1 MKKIVIFIFIILNIT
16 SRIYSS
22 GFQINEHGT
31 KALGM
36 GGAFTAL
43 ANDPSAIYFNP
54 AGITQLFGTNIIG
67 GTTLILPSSSFRGP
81 SPATTEY
88 NLDSKL
94 FYPIH
99 LYATYQINEKLFFGF
114 GVGNNF
120 GLGTKW
126 DNNWIGKYMAV
137 DTEIRTFVFN
147 LVTSYQIIPEISIGF
162 GYIISYGDVTIGR
175 SQNLQP
181 FKDDAYIELS
191 GDGISLGFSAGV
203 LFHATR
209 ALSIGLSY
217 RSQLSFEFQGNAE
230 PKIYPSPLEALL
242 PNGKISAPLTTPE
255 NITFGIALRPL
266 KYFRLTAD
274 YQFVGWDS
282 YDKLEIQFEDFID
295 SKTNDL
301 LVTSSE
307 RNYENTFIARVGAEY
322 NYSKRLDLYAGFFY
336 DKNPIKDE
344 YLDPTLPDADRMG
357 FSFGFGYKVSK
368 MLSVE
373 MSYLFLRF
381 DERKIMNSVQNYS
394 GIANSISPMN
404 GIYNSTAHL
413 TSITI
418 SYKL

>member
-1 MKKIVIFIFIILNIT
+1 MF
-16 SRIYSS
+16 SS

-31 KALGM
+31 KAMSM
-36 GGAFTAL
+36 GGAFAAL

-67 GTTLILPSSSFRGP
+67 GTTLILPNSSFRGP
-81 SPATTEY
+81 SPATAEY
-88 NLDSKL
+88 NLEPKI

-99 LYATYQINEKLFFGF
+99 LYATHQVNEKLFFGF

-181 FKDDAYIELS
+181 FGDDAYIELN
-191 GDGISLGFSAGV
+191 GDGISSGFSTGV

-209 ALSIGLSY
+209 ALSIGISY
-217 RSQLSFEFQGNAE
+217 RSQLNFEFKGNAE
-230 PKIYPSPLEALL
+230 PKKYPMPLEALL
-242 PNGKISAPLTTPE
+242 PKGKISAPLTTPE
-255 NITFGIALRPL
+255 NITLGIALRPL

-282 YDKLEIQFEDFID
+282 YDKLEIQFEKFVD

-322 NYSKRLDLYAGFFY
+322 NYSKRVDLYAGFLY

-357 FSFGFGYKVSK
+357 FSFGFAYKFSK

-373 MSYLFLRF
+373 MGYLFLRF
-381 DERKIMNSVQNYS
+381 DERKITNSLQNYS

-404 GIYNSTAHL
+404 GIYNSSAHL
-413 TSITI
+413 TSITF